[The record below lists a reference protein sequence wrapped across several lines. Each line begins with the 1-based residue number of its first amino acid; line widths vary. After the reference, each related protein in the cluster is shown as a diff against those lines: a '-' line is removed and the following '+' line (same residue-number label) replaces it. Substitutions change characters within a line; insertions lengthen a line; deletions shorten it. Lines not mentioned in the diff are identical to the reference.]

1 MNKIITLLTFFIFIF
16 GFSQTHR
23 FIYEVNYK
31 KDSTESALTKEYY
44 HLDINPTETL
54 FYDRT
59 FFESDS
65 IMKSNSNG
73 GFPVPNMNNIILHKK
88 ENKFFEDY
96 EFIGWDVIKR
106 TSEPEQIWKLT
117 DEKKKL
123 GNLELQ
129 KAVSNWGGR
138 RWTAWFAKEI
148 PFSVGPQKF
157 QGLPGL
163 IVILEDHRQNYSF
176 KLVNSKNYPE
186 TNSIEFFKNVMGR
199 ALSLDEAKYKKFKL
213 NFYKDPLA
221 YAKNGTIEVTSEN
234 KLALDDGT
242 IVTPENMKD
251 VTLIQQKRIKK
262 YYNPIELHNAI
273 HYP

>member
-1 MNKIITLLTFFIFIF
+1 MNKIMTLLTFFIFIF

-31 KDSTESALTKEYY
+31 KDSTENNLTKEYY
-44 HLDINPTETL
+44 HLDINPKETL

-65 IMKSNSNG
+65 IIKSNPNG
-73 GFPVPNMNNIILHKK
+73 GFPAPNMNNIVLHKK
-88 ENKFFEDY
+88 GTKLFEDY

-106 TSEPEQIWKLT
+106 ASEPEQSWTLT

-123 GNLELQ
+123 GNLEIQ

-138 RWTAWFAKEI
+138 KWTAWFAKEI
-148 PFSVGPQKF
+148 PFSEGPQKF
-157 QGLPGL
+157 HGLPGL
-163 IVILEDHRQNYSF
+163 IVILEDERHNYSF
-176 KLVNSKNYPE
+176 KLVNSRNYSK
-186 TNSIEFFKNVMGR
+186 TNSIDFFQNIFPR
-199 ALSLDEAKYKKFKL
+199 SLFLDEAKYKKFKL
-213 NFYKDPLA
+213 NFYEDPLA
-221 YAKNGTIEVTSEN
+221 YAKNGRIEITSEN

-242 IVTPENMKD
+242 IVTPDNIRE

-262 YYNPIELHNAI
+262 YYNPIELDNAI